1 MAYNLRERKQKAVY
15 VDSDSDSDSYAD
27 PDYARRQ
34 PRRQQTRGPVK
45 SPYANPEGQG
55 VQMANFSGG
64 AGSGR
69 GMAGFG
75 GPVRKRSG
83 RLPKKAETLIQG
95 INI

>member
-34 PRRQQTRGPVK
+34 PRRQQTRCA
-45 SPYANPEGQG
+45 YANPEGQG
-55 VQMANFSGG
+55 VQMAKFSGG